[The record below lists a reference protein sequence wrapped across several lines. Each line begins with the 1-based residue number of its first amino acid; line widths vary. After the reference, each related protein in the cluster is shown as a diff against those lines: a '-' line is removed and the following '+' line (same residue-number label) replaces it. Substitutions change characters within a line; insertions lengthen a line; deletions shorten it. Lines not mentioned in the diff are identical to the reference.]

1 MKNIKKFIN
10 INKFDNSSGFTFS
23 EVYYLN
29 VRGRDKIDDL
39 LNKYKY
45 TPTKGDRL
53 FFLPGCTVPRF
64 KLTAYCAKHGVAVSK
79 TIEKANV
86 KFYGEKA
93 IDNLFTRTTN
103 YSWDKQLFI
112 AFLRQHFLHYQSTL
126 DLILALN
133 TCEGEHVFYNYNVQ
147 HTMGNVVDSDKHPE
161 DIDWDSRYSHKLID
175 YDSAILL
182 QELIDSTDYYDQN
195 EILRDINGGN
205 VMDGNMHHNIKR
217 LFNSSDNKDHKVAM
231 ECMANCD
238 YEKSCVYLLL
248 LFKEFGNQIYNHSA
262 RNQVNFKSLLKFF
275 DISTYRIKSFSLDN
289 IMTTLIQ
296 KKLLNKSNL
305 DTLMPLAMENS
316 YTGSNDHFKVVVVQ
330 PTPEVIQATEESI
343 LNKDCDTEIIS
354 DYYDQIKPH
363 LD

>member
-10 INKFDNSSGFTFS
+10 IDKFDDTSGFEYS

-29 VRGRDKIDDL
+29 IRGRDKVDDL

-64 KLTAYCAKHGVAVSK
+64 KLTAYCGKHEVAVSK

-93 IDNLFTRTTN
+93 IDNLFTRTSN

-112 AFLRQHFLHYQSTL
+112 AFLRQHFLHYKSTL

-133 TCEGEHVFYNYNVQ
+133 NCEGEHVYYNWSAQRN
-147 HTMGNVVDSDKHPE
+147 MNKVVDDDKHPE
-161 DIDWDSRYSHKLID
+161 DIDWDSKYSHKLID
-175 YDSAILL
+175 YDAALLL
-182 QELIDSTDYYDQN
+182 QDAIDDPNFYSQN
-195 EILRDINGGN
+195 EILKDINGGN

-217 LFNSSDNKDHKVAM
+217 LFNSSDDKDHKVAM

-248 LFKEFGNQIYNHSA
+248 LFKEFGGKIYDHSA
-262 RNQVNFKSLLKFF
+262 RNQVNFKALIKFF
-275 DISTYRIKSFSLDN
+275 DISTQRIRGFSLDN
-289 IMTTLIQ
+289 IMNTLIQ

-305 DTLMPLAMENS
+305 DTLMPLAIEDC
-316 YTGSNDHFKVVVVQ
+316 YTSSNDHFKITGVE
-330 PTPEVIQATEESI
+330 PTQTVLEATEESI
-343 LNKDCDTEIIS
+343 LNKDCDTEIIHE
-354 DYYDQIKPH
+354 YYDQIKPH